1 MAIEVNNIAKGF
13 DGHAALK
20 DVSLTCARGDFVAL
34 LGPSG
39 SGETTL
45 LRIIAGLAFADSG
58 QVLMGG
64 QDMTHMPVQGRGIG
78 FVFQNYALFRHLT
91 VEKNITFGLDM
102 IKRGERPSKS
112 AIQYRVAEL
121 LDLVQMPGLGE
132 RYPAQ
137 LSGGQRQRVAL
148 ARAVARNPRYLLLDE
163 PFGALDAKV
172 RKDLRAALRDI
183 HDKLGIT
190 TLFVTHDRDEAFA
203 LADKVAILNNGHIAQ
218 YAAPKEIEAN
228 PADDFV
234 REFLA

>member
-20 DVSLTCARGDFVAL
+20 DVSLRIDRGEFVAL

-39 SGETTL
+39 SGKTTL

-58 QVLMGG
+58 QVIMGDR
-64 QDMTHMPVQGRGIG
+64 DMTQVPVQGRGIG
-78 FVFQNYALFRHLT
+78 FVFQNYALFRHMT
-91 VEKNITFGLDM
+91 VAKNIAFGLDM
-102 IKRGERPSKS
+102 MKRSERPAKS
-112 AIQYRVAEL
+112 AIQQRVAEL
-121 LDLVQMPGLGE
+121 LDMVQMPGLGE

-137 LSGGQRQRVAL
+137 LSGGQRQRIAL

-183 HDKLGIT
+183 HDRLGVT

-203 LADKVAILNNGHIAQ
+203 LADKVAILNNGRIAQ
-218 YAAPKEIEAN
+218 YAPPAEIETN